1 MTAGFDWE
9 GALGYGNYS
18 LVYGRIA
25 NMPTPDVQARSRSA
39 SARILCC
46 LRDACPFIVILDG

>member
-1 MTAGFDWE
+1 MVTGYDQE
-9 GALGYGNYS
+9 GALGYGNSSLIYS
-18 LVYGRIA
+18 L
-25 NMPTPDVQARSRSA
+25 PTPDVQARSRSA